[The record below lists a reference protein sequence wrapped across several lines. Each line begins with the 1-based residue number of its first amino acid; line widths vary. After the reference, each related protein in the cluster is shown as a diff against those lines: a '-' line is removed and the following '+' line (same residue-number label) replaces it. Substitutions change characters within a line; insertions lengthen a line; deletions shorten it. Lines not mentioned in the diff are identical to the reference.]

1 MMLNLYINR
10 LFIYIYRLYTSKK
23 VYDREVLSTGN
34 NNEEINMEKPTVKVI
49 NECAGNLM
57 FKLSQGQDVLIAE
70 EFDTIIDQMEFL
82 KGIPGVDDAEPMTF
96 PYKMHQKDK
105 DLRVDVPE
113 APIGEEATLMNSNAK
128 LGKQIKVPRVV
139 AHGEKNGEDEGV

>member
-1 MMLNLYINR
+1 MLNLYINR
-10 LFIYIYRLYTSKK
+10 LFTCYLPPKK
-23 VYDREVLSTGN
+23 VYDRVVLSTGN

>member
-1 MMLNLYINR
+1 MGYLYIFTGY
-10 LFIYIYRLYTSKK
+10 LPLKK

-34 NNEEINMEKPTVKVI
+34 NNEEVNMEKPTVKVI

-96 PYKMHQKDK
+96 SYKMHQKDK

>member
-1 MMLNLYINR
+1 
-10 LFIYIYRLYTSKK
+10 
-23 VYDREVLSTGN
+23 
-34 NNEEINMEKPTVKVI
+34 MEKPTVKVI

-82 KGIPGVDDAEPMTF
+82 KGIPGADDAEPMTF

-113 APIGEEATLMNSNAK
+113 ASIGEEATLMNSNAK

>member
-1 MMLNLYINR
+1 MLNLYIIGY
-10 LFIYIYRLYTSKK
+10 LYIFTGYLPLKK

>member
-1 MMLNLYINR
+1 MFTCYLPL
-10 LFIYIYRLYTSKK
+10 KK

>member
-1 MMLNLYINR
+1 MYI
-10 LFIYIYRLYTSKK
+10 FTGYIPLKK

>member
-10 LFIYIYRLYTSKK
+10 LFIYIYRLFTSKK

>member
-1 MMLNLYINR
+1 
-10 LFIYIYRLYTSKK
+10 
-23 VYDREVLSTGN
+23 
-34 NNEEINMEKPTVKVI
+34 MEKPTVKVI

-70 EFDTIIDQMEFL
+70 EF
-82 KGIPGVDDAEPMTF
+82 DAEPMTF

-113 APIGEEATLMNSNAK
+113 APIGEEATLMNSHAK

>member
-1 MMLNLYINR
+1 
-10 LFIYIYRLYTSKK
+10 
-23 VYDREVLSTGN
+23 
-34 NNEEINMEKPTVKVI
+34 MEKPTVKVI

-139 AHGEKNGEDEGV
+139 AHGEKDGEDEGDGDANALTQTAIGFGQLLLPLA

>member
-1 MMLNLYINR
+1 MGYLYIFTGY
-10 LFIYIYRLYTSKK
+10 LPLKK

>member
-1 MMLNLYINR
+1 MGYLYIFTGY
-10 LFIYIYRLYTSKK
+10 LLLKK
-23 VYDREVLSTGN
+23 VYDRDVLSTGN

>member
-1 MMLNLYINR
+1 M
-10 LFIYIYRLYTSKK
+10 

>member
-1 MMLNLYINR
+1 MLNLYINR
-10 LFIYIYRLYTSKK
+10 LFIYIYRLFTSKK

-113 APIGEEATLMNSNAK
+113 APIGEEATLMNSHAK

>member
-1 MMLNLYINR
+1 MLNLYINR
-10 LFIYIYRLYTSKK
+10 LFIYIYRLFTSKK

>member
-1 MMLNLYINR
+1 MGYLYIFTGY
-10 LFIYIYRLYTSKK
+10 LPLKK

-113 APIGEEATLMNSNAK
+113 APIEEEATLMNSNAK

>member
-1 MMLNLYINR
+1 MGCLYIFTCY
-10 LFIYIYRLYTSKK
+10 LPLKK

>member
-1 MMLNLYINR
+1 MLNLYINR
-10 LFIYIYRLYTSKK
+10 LFIYIYLLFTSKK

>member
-1 MMLNLYINR
+1 MLNLYIIGY
-10 LFIYIYRLYTSKK
+10 LYIFTGYIPLKK

>member
-1 MMLNLYINR
+1 MLNLYIFTGY
-10 LFIYIYRLYTSKK
+10 LPLKK

>member
-1 MMLNLYINR
+1 MGYLYI
-10 LFIYIYRLYTSKK
+10 FTGYIPLKK

>member
-1 MMLNLYINR
+1 MGYLYIFTCY
-10 LFIYIYRLYTSKK
+10 LPLKK

>member
-1 MMLNLYINR
+1 MGYLYIFTGY
-10 LFIYIYRLYTSKK
+10 LLLKK

>member
-1 MMLNLYINR
+1 
-10 LFIYIYRLYTSKK
+10 
-23 VYDREVLSTGN
+23 
-34 NNEEINMEKPTVKVI
+34 MEKPTVEVI

>member
-1 MMLNLYINR
+1 MGYLYIFTGY
-10 LFIYIYRLYTSKK
+10 LTLKK

>member
-1 MMLNLYINR
+1 MLNLYINR
-10 LFIYIYRLYTSKK
+10 LLYIFTGYLPLKK
-23 VYDREVLSTGN
+23 VYDKEVLSTGN

>member
-1 MMLNLYINR
+1 MLNLYINR
-10 LFIYIYRLYTSKK
+10 LFIYIYLLFTSKK
-23 VYDREVLSTGN
+23 VYDRGVLSTGN

>member
-1 MMLNLYINR
+1 
-10 LFIYIYRLYTSKK
+10 
-23 VYDREVLSTGN
+23 
-34 NNEEINMEKPTVKVI
+34 MEKPTVKVI

-139 AHGEKNGEDEGV
+139 AHGEKNGEDEGVQLWQQNIWIKLLERFISL

>member
-1 MMLNLYINR
+1 MYIFTCY
-10 LFIYIYRLYTSKK
+10 LPLKK